1 MGGAPRGPTKLR
13 VNTAETAIVNAV
25 LLATARLRTQH
36 LAAMQQLSL
45 IDDLETAIKQGNPA
59 SRVETLRRITDLFLH
74 DADRLNDEQISVFD
88 DVLCLLAEKI
98 EKTALVELGSRL
110 APVDMSPIK
119 VVRRLARDDQIEV
132 AAPVLIGSRRLSTAD
147 LVEIVKTKSQDHLL
161 AISERITLEPTLT
174 DALLVRGN
182 QQVVST
188 LAKNAGA
195 QFSDMGFTRLVER
208 ADGDDS
214 LGELV
219 GLRRDLPRNLLQELL
234 RRATEAVKQKILSLV
249 PPERRQEVER
259 MITKISQKIGRN
271 SQDDYGEAERFVAA
285 LAAAGELDEAALL
298 TFVRKRQRTELAA
311 AIARMSSS
319 PTGVIVQLLS
329 GQRNDAILLPCKAAQ
344 LSWPTVEF
352 ILYDKLAGQ
361 RAIDEII
368 ALARK
373 DYAKLTVP
381 TAQRTLRF
389 MNVHEAV
396 K

>member
-1 MGGAPRGPTKLR
+1 
-13 VNTAETAIVNAV
+13 
-25 LLATARLRTQH
+25 
-36 LAAMQQLSL
+36 MQQLSL
-45 IDDLETAIKQGNPA
+45 IDDLETAIRQGNPA

-161 AISERITLEPTLT
+161 AISERTTLEPTLT

-298 TFVRKRQRTELAA
+298 TFVRKRQKVELAA
-311 AIARMSSS
+311 AIARLSSS
-319 PTGVIVQLLS
+319 PTSVVVQLLS
-329 GQRNDAILLPCKAAQ
+329 GHRNDAILLPCKAAQ

>member
-1 MGGAPRGPTKLR
+1 
-13 VNTAETAIVNAV
+13 
-25 LLATARLRTQH
+25 
-36 LAAMQQLSL
+36 MQQLSL

-352 ILYDKLAGQ
+352 ILHDKLAGQ

-368 ALARK
+368 GLARK

>member
-1 MGGAPRGPTKLR
+1 
-13 VNTAETAIVNAV
+13 
-25 LLATARLRTQH
+25 
-36 LAAMQQLSL
+36 MQQLSL
-45 IDDLETAIKQGNPA
+45 IDDLEIAIRQGNPA

-161 AISERITLEPTLT
+161 AISERTTLEPTLT

-298 TFVRKRQRTELAA
+298 TFVRKRQKVELAA
-311 AIARMSSS
+311 AIARLSSS
-319 PTGVIVQLLS
+319 PTSVVVQLLS
-329 GQRNDAILLPCKAAQ
+329 GHRNDAILLPCKAAQ

>member
-1 MGGAPRGPTKLR
+1 
-13 VNTAETAIVNAV
+13 
-25 LLATARLRTQH
+25 
-36 LAAMQQLSL
+36 MQQLSL
-45 IDDLETAIKQGNPA
+45 IDDLETAIRQGNPA

-161 AISERITLEPTLT
+161 AISERTTLEPTLT

-259 MITKISQKIGRN
+259 MITKISQKIGHN

-298 TFVRKRQRTELAA
+298 TFVRKRQKVELAA
-311 AIARMSSS
+311 AIARLSSS
-319 PTGVIVQLLS
+319 PTGVVVQLLS
-329 GQRNDAILLPCKAAQ
+329 GHRNDAILLPCKAAQ